1 VGTCEKWILVKWVTY
16 VPLVD
21 NTEIVL
27 VEARYTGQGRFVFGD
42 EFLDL
47 VVVRDVDCDNLV
59 LRGGFV
65 SADVK

>member
-1 VGTCEKWILVKWVTY
+1 VRNEFWGLKRVTY

-27 VEARYTGQGRFVFGD
+27 VKARYTRQGRFVFGD

-47 VVVRDVDCDNLV
+47 AVVSDVECDSLV
-59 LRGGFV
+59 LGGGFV

>member
-1 VGTCEKWILVKWVTY
+1 MGTYEKWILVKRVTY

-47 VVVRDVDCDNLV
+47 VVVRDVERDNLV
-59 LRGGFV
+59 LRSGFV
-65 SADVK
+65 GADVK